1 MDARENGGA
10 PRYDGGGPALG
21 HDSGRAGVIW
31 IRDNLFPELEV
42 FEPEVDGR
50 PEAEVTLGERDIS
63 RECGDGVGRKMVRL
77 ETKFV
82 EEIVHKIADG
92 KTEPAL
98 KVGNKN
104 DILIGLKIRHKLG
117 AG

>member
-1 MDARENGGA
+1 MDARKDGGA

-21 HDSGRAGVIW
+21 HDSGRVGVFW
-31 IRDNLFPELEV
+31 IRNNLFPELEILG
-42 FEPEVDGR
+42 PEIDGGS
-50 PEAEVTLGERDIS
+50 EAEVTLREGDIS